1 MKVYLV
7 SGFSSNFEG
16 TGIESAVFT
25 TLEDAKRYVD
35 ECAEMTKAQILAVP
49 EICNNIY
56 SDKIEN
62 VYNSGVYLFRT
73 IDLQINLNKE
83 SDKNFYK
90 DYNLA
95 EKQINSQIYAWL
107 DLSDRRLT
115 SIKLLD
121 LKIMEIELNE
131 N

>member
-1 MKVYLV
+1 MKAYLV

-25 TLEDAKRYVD
+25 TIEDAKRYVD
-35 ECAEMTKAQILAVP
+35 ECAEMTKAQIMAVP

-73 IDLQINLNKE
+73 IELQINLDKE

-95 EKQINSQIYAWL
+95 EKQINSRIYAWL